1 MKFKKL
7 LSLCL
12 AFVLSFCFVF
22 SLPLRTVFAVQFA
35 GFDFYNS
42 EFSLHQSDILNTLSS
57 LDYNESFDLSQ
68 YYCFISAFS
77 DGSIFLLDKSST
89 VVGSFS
95 GFPDYYSTHY
105 YSIVFTSSGQATF
118 RNSVNTS
125 INISD
130 LSSYDFSNL
139 SYNSSYSCDV
149 VLFSVS
155 GGVGKVYDATDSSPG
170 KAYTFY
176 YSAAVVN
183 YSFNLIPSFSPLPSD
198 SYQLTGFIVGSDTSM
213 EAFYQWIIDN
223 NKLSE
228 LPSYIVSSK
237 LKSLIDFY
245 HNYGGSLTSFI
256 HYLPQWLSFVS
267 LPSQTQENA
276 NILKNKLD
284 SLYSE
289 FINQYIVT
297 VTRDRSQELAHHRYG
312 IHTVTD
318 DSDTSLITDDV
329 NDDTITYILRDIL
342 RGVIQITNSIYDNTS
357 ALIEKIDSINF
368 TATVVNNG
376 GVPSGTDINPLL
388 QKMDDIIE
396 ALQADTVSVEIDQ
409 TTQDDTDQF
418 LSDWADEF
426 SVELDSKFPVINQL
440 GTLFS
445 DDFFEK
451 CGIDTDGD
459 GEVYEYYNPEVA
471 LSRSAP
477 AGSESGIVS
486 DFLNQFDDSDPAFLD
501 NVSFSES
508 VPDWSVSIAGSKV
521 SVFSFKLYAKYRT
534 WIHTIISF
542 IIWTCFLL
550 GLYKSLPGLIGNV
563 ANTFDVSHDIFDD
576 KTASK

>member
-7 LSLCL
+7 LSLGL
-12 AFVLSFCFVF
+12 SFVLSFSFVF
-22 SLPLRTVFAVQFA
+22 FLPLSTISADPVS
-35 GFDFYNS
+35 FDFPSSWFSSNVSSSDQAFYNS
-42 EFSLHQSDILNTLSS
+42 CITNLKSNSSFSSFDSDYLIVGFRQQFPGNYLYFIINPVYQGSDVYFGDYFFGDYAVGDISDPSQLSS
-57 LDYNESFDLSQ
+57 ISLNFYSFDS
-68 YYCFISAFS
+68 
-77 DGSIFLLDKSST
+77 
-89 VVGSFS
+89 V
-95 GFPDYYSTHY
+95 P
-105 YSIVFTSSGQATF
+105 TSSVG
-118 RNSVNTS
+118 RLNS
-125 INISD
+125 ISF
-130 LSSYDFSNL
+130 LSSW
-139 SYNSSYSCDV
+139 
-149 VLFSVS
+149 SVS
-155 GGVGKVYDATDSSPG
+155 NAYISRGYQISSSSPLN
-170 KAYTFY
+170 AL
-176 YSAAVVN
+176 
-183 YSFNLIPSFSPLPSD
+183 FNVPLGFIPDSN

-245 HNYGGSLTSFI
+245 HTYGGSLTAFI
-256 HYLPQWLSFVS
+256 HYLPQWLSYVS
-267 LPSQTQENA
+267 LPSQTSENA

-284 SLYSE
+284 ALYSE

-297 VTRDRSQELAHHRYG
+297 VTRDRSQQLAHHRNG
-312 IHTVTD
+312 IYTVTD

-329 NDDTITYILRDIL
+329 NDDTITSILRDIL

-471 LSRSAP
+471 LYRSAP
-477 AGSESGIVS
+477 AGSESYIVS
-486 DFLNQFDDSDPAFLD
+486 DFLDQFDDSDPAFLD

-508 VPDWSVSIAGSKV
+508 VPDWSVSIAGTKV

-563 ANTFDVSHDIFDD
+563 ANTFDVSHDIFD
-576 KTASK
+576 SKSTSNNKG